1 MLVIWLTFLGELED
15 DEKNLLYVAVSRAK
29 KSLRLSQKIVNL
41 IHLQKVLSLITM
53 LSCELLLFGCLFPL
67 QMQHVFSKKEGQ
79 LKSVFRI
86 SYLCVASSNRS
97 ILALNIKEILYLK
110 LCVHPHV
117 RVREKGVFNYF
128 LTLESVLRDRFV
140 RIRVNRRAIWRKTIL
155 FQVKMNA
162 CGGFCLAQPKWSNY
176 KYHTPTHVLYSF
188 YQSCIAG
195 ASSFLIPASFIYS
208 PVSSV
213 RAKL

>member
-41 IHLQKVLSLITM
+41 LHLQKVLSLITM
-53 LSCELLLFGCLFPL
+53 LSCCFLVVCFLSKCTTYFQKRRSTQVRVQNFLPL
-67 QMQHVFSKKEGQ
+67 R
-79 LKSVFRI
+79 SVFESFNSSLKHQRDI
-86 SYLCVASSNRS
+86 IPETMAKWLWNVVIPLEIRNLFFVVANSRFCPSTCTHSR
-97 ILALNIKEILYLK
+97 
-110 LCVHPHV
+110 
-117 RVREKGVFNYF
+117 KGHFSYF

-162 CGGFCLAQPKWSNY
+162 CGGLCLAQPKWSNY
-176 KYHTPTHVLYSF
+176 K
-188 YQSCIAG
+188 
-195 ASSFLIPASFIYS
+195 
-208 PVSSV
+208 
-213 RAKL
+213 